1 MKKDHVL
8 ARLKSGKRGAIG
20 LRVEQLLLDTENP
33 RIGDASSQH
42 DALQKVLDDQGE
54 KLFELA
60 QSIVAEGMSPIDRL
74 LVLRENPKSDRF
86 VALEGNRRVAALRI
100 LANPAVLTGLS
111 VKRAMQK
118 RLEDLAKDFVTAN
131 VEPIDCFE
139 SESREAG
146 APWLHLRH
154 TGENEGRG
162 VVDWSGHAAARFRGT
177 DPALQALEF
186 VKTHGNLTE
195 AQLAA
200 VGNSFPIT
208 TLDRLLSTPDV
219 RKRIGVEV
227 KDGKLYTAL
236 PPEELLKPLRRMVLD
251 LAAKIVRVGR
261 LMKKDQQVDYVEG
274 FSKSE
279 RPNLSK
285 RAKVRAVE
293 NIRESEFK
301 TKPAKAKE
309 SRKSDPSDRKVVIPR
324 AAKLNITDNKVAEI
338 GKELRRL
345 KVDES
350 PHAIA
355 VLLRVFL
362 ELSIDHYMDAHKLPL
377 QYVEK
382 GGNKHDKSLNKKMQE
397 VSAHLV
403 ANGKVM
409 KKDLLGV
416 ERAISDPK
424 SPLHLNLLH
433 AYVHNRFVSPK
444 ARELISAWNEAQ
456 RFMECIWA

>member
-1 MKKDHVL
+1 MKKSHIL
-8 ARLKSGKRGAIG
+8 PKAKSGKQSALG

-42 DALQKVLDDQGE
+42 DALQKVLDDQEE

-60 QSIVAEGMSPIDRL
+60 QSIAAEGMSPIDRL
-74 LVLRENPKSDRF
+74 LVLRERPRSDRF
-86 VALEGNRRVAALRI
+86 IALEGNRRVAALRI
-100 LANPAVLTGLS
+100 LANPAVLTGLN
-111 VKRAMQK
+111 VKRALQK
-118 RLEDLAKDFVTAN
+118 RLEDLAKDFDAAT

-146 APWLHLRH
+146 ASWLHLRH

-162 VVDWSGHAAARFRGT
+162 VVGWSGHAAARFRGT

-186 VKTHGNLTE
+186 VRTHGNLTE
-195 AQLAA
+195 IQLTAI
-200 VGNSFPIT
+200 GNTFPIT

-219 RKRIGVEV
+219 RKRIGVEL
-227 KDGKLYTAL
+227 KDGKLYSAL
-236 PPEELLKPLRRMVLD
+236 PPEELLKPLRRIVLD
-251 LAAKIVRVGR
+251 LAAKTVRVGR
-261 LMKKDQQVDYVEG
+261 LMKKEQQVDYVEG
-274 FSKSE
+274 FSKNE
-279 RPNLSK
+279 KPDLSK

-293 NIRESEFK
+293 NIRESELK
-301 TKPAKAKE
+301 TKPARARE
-309 SRKSDPSDRKVVIPR
+309 NRKSDPSDRKVVIPR
-324 AAKLNITDNKVAEI
+324 GAKLSIRDNKVAEI
-338 GKELRRL
+338 AKELKRL
-345 KVDES
+345 KVDVS

-362 ELSIDHYMDAHKLPL
+362 ELSIDHYMDMHKLPL
-377 QYVEK
+377 QYADPK
-382 GGNKHDKSLNKKMQE
+382 GGRHDKSLQKKMQE

-403 ANGKVM
+403 AKGTVA

-416 ERAISDPK
+416 ERAVIDPK

-433 AYVHNRFVSPK
+433 AYVHNRFVTPK
-444 ARELISAWNEAQ
+444 ARELIAAWNEAQ